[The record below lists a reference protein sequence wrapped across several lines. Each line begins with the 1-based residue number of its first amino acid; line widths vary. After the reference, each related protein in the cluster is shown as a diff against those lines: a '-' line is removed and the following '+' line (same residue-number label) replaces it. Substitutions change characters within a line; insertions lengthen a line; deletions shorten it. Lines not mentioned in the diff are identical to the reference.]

1 MLIEETKESYYEELQ
16 HSSEKWHTG
25 ENDEFPFIKYML
37 GVILKAYKECDDRF
51 RLIGEKQLTSPERV
65 LTVIQKSLSPLSKKD
80 IMILCPDISQ
90 RTIERALKEL
100 QDSEKIQQVGNGRST
115 KYMKL

>member
-1 MLIEETKESYYEELQ
+1 M
-16 HSSEKWHTG
+16 
-25 ENDEFPFIKYML
+25 PFIKYML

-100 QDSEKIQQVGNGRST
+100 QLAEKIQQVGNGRST
-115 KYMKL
+115 KYMKI